1 MALQST
7 QRAEGGQ
14 DGQVW
19 AISGPHVVR
28 GGWDWTQIIGYSLG
42 INSYL
47 TLFAIESTQGP
58 EGAPDGKVW
67 AVSGPQEVRGGPN
80 WMQNDCYNFLLYPCV
95 MKLCSKMHPWGCR

>member
-1 MALQST
+1 MVQ
-7 QRAEGGQ
+7 
-14 DGQVW
+14 
-19 AISGPHVVR
+19 
-28 GGWDWTQIIGYSLG
+28 GGWDWSQIIGYTLG
-42 INSYL
+42 MNSYL
-47 TLFAIESTQGP
+47 TLLALELTQGT